1 MLTNFKAA
9 RVIYSLELSHDLED
23 YLVNELIL
31 FADYIKSDP
40 DGHVAAR
47 VTANESFE
55 QASYSVLSGSAQLK
69 DAFANVEIMYRIYLS
84 LMSTNCSG
92 ERSFSKLG
100 RVKSTMGQRRLKM
113 LCLMSVE
120 REILRS
126 LDFTECR
133 H

>member
-1 MLTNFKAA
+1 MLTNFNAA

-23 YLVNELIL
+23 CLVNELIL

-55 QASYSVLSGSAQLK
+55 QASYLVLSGSAQLK

-92 ERSFSKLG
+92 ER
-100 RVKSTMGQRRLKM
+100 
-113 LCLMSVE
+113 E
-120 REILRS
+120 REKFINHSVASRNWVASS
-126 LDFTECR
+126 LC
-133 H
+133 